1 MFSHRD
7 HREGDVRVDVAFT
20 DSTLDLQGFRP
31 AFEDSLP
38 ELEAACGVRFARM
51 NQVHGDTVLVVDRP
65 GPEPTGQVPTADA
78 LVTSTPGLG
87 LMVRVADCVP
97 VVLADPRT
105 GVLGAVHAGRKGVA
119 LDIVGRTVATMRDL
133 GAGDLEAWVGPHV
146 CGACYEVPE
155 DMRAEVAALVPTTY
169 AETRR
174 GTPGLDLGAG
184 VRAQLEAPGVTVHE
198 VARCTLEEETLHSYR
213 RDGDRAGRF
222 AGLVWTSGG
231 AR

>member
-20 DSTLDLQGFRP
+20 DSTLDLQGLRP

-51 NQVHGDTVLVVDRP
+51 NQVHGDTVLVVDHP

-105 GVLGAVHAGRKGVA
+105 GVLGARRSQGGGPRHRGQDRGDDARPGGR
-119 LDIVGRTVATMRDL
+119 
-133 GAGDLEAWVGPHV
+133 
-146 CGACYEVPE
+146 
-155 DMRAEVAALVPTTY
+155 
-169 AETRR
+169 
-174 GTPGLDLGAG
+174 
-184 VRAQLEAPGVTVHE
+184 
-198 VARCTLEEETLHSYR
+198 
-213 RDGDRAGRF
+213 
-222 AGLVWTSGG
+222 
-231 AR
+231 

>member
-1 MFSHRD
+1 
-7 HREGDVRVDVAFT
+7 
-20 DSTLDLQGFRP
+20 
-31 AFEDSLP
+31 
-38 ELEAACGVRFARM
+38 
-51 NQVHGDTVLVVDRP
+51 
-65 GPEPTGQVPTADA
+65 
-78 LVTSTPGLG
+78 
-87 LMVRVADCVP
+87 
-97 VVLADPRT
+97 
-105 GVLGAVHAGRKGVA
+105 
-119 LDIVGRTVATMRDL
+119 MRDL

-184 VRAQLEAPGVTVHE
+184 VRAQLEAHGVTVHE

-231 AR
+231 AP

>member
-20 DSTLDLQGFRP
+20 DSTLDLQGLRP
-31 AFEDSLP
+31 GFEDSLP
-38 ELEAACGVRFARM
+38 ALETACGVRFARM

-65 GPEPTGQVPTADA
+65 GPEPSGRVPTADA
-78 LVTSTPGLG
+78 LVTDTRGLG

-97 VVLADPRT
+97 VVLADARS

-119 LDIVGRTVATMRDL
+119 LDVVGRAVTTMRDL
-133 GAGDLEAWVGPHV
+133 GAVEVEAWVGPHV

-155 DMRAEVAALVPTTY
+155 DMRAEVAALVPSTY
-169 AETRR
+169 AETRS
-174 GTPGLDLGAG
+174 GTPALDLGAG
-184 VRAQLEAPGVTVHE
+184 VRAQLQAHDVTVHE
-198 VARCTLEEETLHSYR
+198 VGRCTLEEDALHSYR
-213 RDGDRAGRF
+213 RDGERAGRF
-222 AGLVWTSGG
+222 AGLVWTSGE

>member
-20 DSTLDLQGFRP
+20 DSTLDLQGLRP

-38 ELEAACGVRFARM
+38 ELEAACGVRFAR
-51 NQVHGDTVLVVDRP
+51 
-65 GPEPTGQVPTADA
+65 
-78 LVTSTPGLG
+78 
-87 LMVRVADCVP
+87 
-97 VVLADPRT
+97 
-105 GVLGAVHAGRKGVA
+105 VHAGRKGVA

-184 VRAQLEAPGVTVHE
+184 VRAQLEAHGVTVHE

-231 AR
+231 AP